1 MKMFHSLFVLVLL
14 SSLAL
19 TDCFS
24 VPPSSKRSHQL
35 FLSDT
40 VKTSTI
46 QSEVREK
53 KRNKAFLPDT
63 ENVSKIQS
71 RKAPIAAVES
81 TIVDLAIAG
90 ALAAVVGDVVLH
102 PIDCI
107 KTIQQSDA
115 GFGLN
120 LVDASKYIW
129 KNFGIQGFYSG
140 LAPYLA
146 GDSIGSAVKLC
157 T

>member
-1 MKMFHSLFVLVLL
+1 MLQSLFILILL
-14 SSLAL
+14 SLLAL

-24 VPPSSKRSHQL
+24 IPPSKKRSHRL

-40 VKTSTI
+40 VERPTLP
-46 QSEVREK
+46 SEVRRK
-53 KRNKAFLPDT
+53 KSETAFLPDT

-71 RKAPIAAVES
+71 RQPPIATNES
-81 TIVDLAIAG
+81 TIIDLAIAG

-129 KNFGIQGFYSG
+129 NNFGMQGFYSG